1 MEEEIMQIIVN
12 AGNARSN
19 CIKAMKESVAHNYEV
34 AYQLFEQA
42 KIDLVLAHNM
52 QTELIQKEIRG
63 EKIELSLLLVHA
75 QDHLM
80 DALVFKDL
88 AELSIVE
95 SQSNYELIQQLRREI
110 K

>member
-1 MEEEIMQIIVN
+1 MEQEIMQIIVN
-12 AGNARSN
+12 AGNARSK
-19 CIKAMKESVAHNYEV
+19 CIKAMKESVIHHYDV
-34 AYQLFEQA
+34 ANQLFEQA
-42 KIDLVLAHNM
+42 KTDLVLAHNM

-63 EKIELSLLLVHA
+63 EKVELSLLMVHA

-88 AELSIVE
+88 AELFITE
-95 SQSNYELIQQLRREI
+95 SQSNYELIKQLRSEL

>member
-19 CIKAMKESVAHNYEV
+19 CIKAMKESGMHHYDV
-34 AYQLFEQA
+34 AYKLFEQA
-42 KIDLVLAHNM
+42 KADLVLAHNR

-63 EKIELSLLLVHA
+63 EDIELTLLMVHA

-88 AELSIVE
+88 AELAIAE
-95 SQSNYELIQQLRREI
+95 SQRNYELIQQLRSEL